1 MNTQFFDD
9 IANKIT
15 KTLPPVPSGV
25 KAELEQSVQA
35 ILHNAFDKLELVT
48 REDFEVQSAV
58 LQKTR
63 LKLEQLEKKLS
74 EFESKLDIN

>member
-25 KAELEQSVQA
+25 KAELEQSVQT

-48 REDFEVQSAV
+48 REEASHQRRF
-58 LQKTR
+58 
-63 LKLEQLEKKLS
+63 
-74 EFESKLDIN
+74 